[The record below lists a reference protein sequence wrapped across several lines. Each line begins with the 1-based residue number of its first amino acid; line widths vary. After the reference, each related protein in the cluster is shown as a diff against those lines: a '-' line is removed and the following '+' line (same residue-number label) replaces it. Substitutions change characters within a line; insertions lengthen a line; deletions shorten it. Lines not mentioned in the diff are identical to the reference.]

1 MSSSNE
7 ERKVDL
13 HYNGYKIPIRIE
25 KDFNKIITKI
35 KESLYLTKEDMNKL
49 SISFKDSEGYENML
63 DEDTIEDAF
72 QSEEWTISKDEDEE
86 EQEKKQDKND
96 KSDKEIKK
104 LKNEKKQALEQVNAL
119 KIKIKEI
126 NDKWKESFEKLKNNF
141 INELQQR
148 ENINKTNIENITK
161 NLTES
166 AQNIIAQKVEEYNN
180 NISEV
185 LKTKI
190 EESTINLNNN
200 KDDFAKTVEELTK
213 TQSEIKNT
221 VEQSKI
227 KFIDI
232 INKSKIME
240 NNQ

>member
-7 ERKVDL
+7 EKKVVL
-13 HYNGYKIPIRIE
+13 SYNGYKIPIRIE
-25 KDFNKIITKI
+25 KDYDKI
-35 KESLYLTKEDMNKL
+35 KAKIQESLYLKKEDMDKL
-49 SISFKDSEGYENML
+49 SINFKDSEGYENML
-63 DEDTIEDAF
+63 DEDTIGDAF
-72 QSEEWTISKDEDEE
+72 QSEEWIISKDEEDED
-86 EQEKKQDKND
+86 QDKKQDNE

-104 LKNEKKQALEQVNAL
+104 LKKEKKDALEQVNAL

-126 NDKWKESFEKLKNNF
+126 SDKWKESIEKLKNNF

-148 ENINKTNIENITK
+148 ENLNKTNIENITK

-185 LKTKI
+185 LKSKI
-190 EESTINLNNN
+190 EDSTIDLNNK
-200 KDDFAKTVEELTK
+200 KDEFTKNLEELTK

-221 VEQSKI
+221 VEQSKV

-240 NNQ
+240 NNE

>member
-7 ERKVDL
+7 EKKVVL
-13 HYNGYKIPIRIE
+13 SYNGYKIPIRIE
-25 KDFNKIITKI
+25 KDYDKI
-35 KESLYLTKEDMNKL
+35 KAKIQESLYLTKEDMDKL
-49 SISFKDSEGYENML
+49 SINFKDSEGYENML
-63 DEDTIEDAF
+63 DEDTIGDAF
-72 QSEEWTISKDEDEE
+72 QSEEWIISKDEEE
-86 EQEKKQDKND
+86 EDQDKKQDNE

-104 LKNEKKQALEQVNAL
+104 LKKEKKEALEQVNAL

-126 NDKWKESFEKLKNNF
+126 NDKWKESIEKLKNNF

-148 ENINKTNIENITK
+148 ENLNKTNIENITK

-185 LKTKI
+185 LKSKI
-190 EESTINLNNN
+190 EESTTNLNNK
-200 KDDFAKTVEELTK
+200 KDEFTKNVEELTK

-227 KFIDI
+227 KFADI

-240 NNQ
+240 NNE

>member
-1 MSSSNE
+1 MSDN
-7 ERKVDL
+7 KA
-13 HYNGYKIPIRIE
+13 KIQ
-25 KDFNKIITKI
+25 
-35 KESLYLTKEDMNKL
+35 ESLYLTKEDMDKL
-49 SISFKDSEGYENML
+49 SINFKDSEGYENML
-63 DEDTIEDAF
+63 DEDTIGDAF
-72 QSEEWTISKDEDEE
+72 QSEEWIISKEEEDED
-86 EQEKKQDKND
+86 QDKKQDNE

-104 LKNEKKQALEQVNAL
+104 LKKEKKDALEQVNAL

-126 NDKWKESFEKLKNNF
+126 NDKWKESIEKLKNNF
-141 INELQQR
+141 INELEQR
-148 ENINKTNIENITK
+148 ENLNKTNIENITK

-190 EESTINLNNN
+190 EKSTIDLNNK
-200 KDDFAKTVEELTK
+200 KDEFTKNVEELTK

-221 VEQSKI
+221 VEQSKG

-240 NNQ
+240 NNE

>member
-7 ERKVDL
+7 EKKVVL
-13 HYNGYKIPIRIE
+13 SYNGYKIPIRIE
-25 KDFNKIITKI
+25 KDYDKI
-35 KESLYLTKEDMNKL
+35 KAKIQESLYLTKEDMDKL
-49 SISFKDSEGYENML
+49 SINFKDSEGYENML
-63 DEDTIEDAF
+63 DEDTIGDAF
-72 QSEEWTISKDEDEE
+72 QSEEWIISKDEEDED
-86 EQEKKQDKND
+86 QDKKQDNE

-104 LKNEKKQALEQVNAL
+104 LKKEKKDALEQVNAL

-126 NDKWKESFEKLKNNF
+126 SDKWKESIEKLKNNF

-148 ENINKTNIENITK
+148 ENLNKTNIENITK

-185 LKTKI
+185 LKSKI
-190 EESTINLNNN
+190 EDSTIDLNNK
-200 KDDFAKTVEELTK
+200 KDEFTKNLEELTK

-221 VEQSKI
+221 VEQSKV

-240 NNQ
+240 NNE

>member
-7 ERKVDL
+7 EKKVVL
-13 HYNGYKIPIRIE
+13 SYNGYKISIRIE
-25 KDFNKIITKI
+25 KDFDKI
-35 KESLYLTKEDMNKL
+35 KAKIQESLYLTKEDMDKL
-49 SISFKDSEGYENML
+49 SINFKDSEGYENML
-63 DEDTIEDAF
+63 DEDTIGDAF
-72 QSEEWTISKDEDEE
+72 QSEEWIISKEEEDED
-86 EQEKKQDKND
+86 QDKKQDNE

-104 LKNEKKQALEQVNAL
+104 LKKEKKDALEQVNAL

-126 NDKWKESFEKLKNNF
+126 NDKWKESIEKLKNNF
-141 INELQQR
+141 INELEQR
-148 ENINKTNIENITK
+148 ENLNKTNIENITK

-190 EESTINLNNN
+190 EKSTIDLNNK
-200 KDDFAKTVEELTK
+200 KDEFTKNVEELTK
-213 TQSEIKNT
+213 TQIEIKNT
-221 VEQSKI
+221 VEQSKG

-240 NNQ
+240 NNE

>member
-7 ERKVDL
+7 EKKVVL
-13 HYNGYKIPIRIE
+13 SYNGYKISIRIE
-25 KDFNKIITKI
+25 KDYDKI
-35 KESLYLTKEDMNKL
+35 KAKIQESLYLTKEDMDKL
-49 SISFKDSEGYENML
+49 SINFKDSEGYENML
-63 DEDTIEDAF
+63 DEDTIGDAF
-72 QSEEWTISKDEDEE
+72 QSEEWIISKEEEDED
-86 EQEKKQDKND
+86 QDKKQDNE

-104 LKNEKKQALEQVNAL
+104 LKKEKKDALDQVNAL

-126 NDKWKESFEKLKNNF
+126 NDKWKESIEKLKNNF
-141 INELQQR
+141 INELEQR
-148 ENINKTNIENITK
+148 ENLNKTNIENITK

-190 EESTINLNNN
+190 EESTINLKN
-200 KDDFAKTVEELTK
+200 KGDEFTKNLEELTK

-221 VEQSKI
+221 VEQSKG

-240 NNQ
+240 NNE

>member
-7 ERKVDL
+7 EKKVVL
-13 HYNGYKIPIRIE
+13 SYNGYKISIRIE
-25 KDFNKIITKI
+25 KDYDKI
-35 KESLYLTKEDMNKL
+35 KAKIQESLYLTKEDMDKL
-49 SISFKDSEGYENML
+49 SINFKDSEGYENML
-63 DEDTIEDAF
+63 DEDTIGDAF
-72 QSEEWTISKDEDEE
+72 QSEEWIISKEEEDED
-86 EQEKKQDKND
+86 QDKKQDNE

-104 LKNEKKQALEQVNAL
+104 LKKEKKDALEQVNAL

-126 NDKWKESFEKLKNNF
+126 SDKWKESIEKLKNNF

-148 ENINKTNIENITK
+148 ENLNKTNIENITK

-185 LKTKI
+185 LKSKI
-190 EESTINLNNN
+190 EDSTIDLNNK
-200 KDDFAKTVEELTK
+200 KDEFTKNLEELTK

-221 VEQSKI
+221 VEQSKV

-240 NNQ
+240 NNE

>member
-7 ERKVDL
+7 EKKVVL
-13 HYNGYKIPIRIE
+13 SYNGYKIPIRIE
-25 KDFNKIITKI
+25 KDYDKI
-35 KESLYLTKEDMNKL
+35 KAKIQESLYLTKEDMDKL
-49 SISFKDSEGYENML
+49 SINFKDSEGYENML
-63 DEDTIEDAF
+63 DEDTIGDAF
-72 QSEEWTISKDEDEE
+72 QSEEWIISKDEEE
-86 EQEKKQDKND
+86 EDQDKKQDNE

-104 LKNEKKQALEQVNAL
+104 LKKEKKEALEQVNAL

-126 NDKWKESFEKLKNNF
+126 SDKWKESIEKLKNNF

-148 ENINKTNIENITK
+148 ENLNKTNIENITK

-185 LKTKI
+185 LKSKI
-190 EESTINLNNN
+190 EESTTNLNNK
-200 KDDFAKTVEELTK
+200 KDEFTKNVEELTK

-227 KFIDI
+227 KFADI

-240 NNQ
+240 NNE